1 MRGWEWVLVALGAV
15 VVFVIVLNASSVVRY
30 MKIKNM

>member
-1 MRGWEWVLVALGAV
+1 MTGWEWVLLVVGLLVIIGAV
-15 VVFVIVLNASSVVRY
+15 VAGPDMVRY